1 MHSLSNNVLDKKS
14 DRSGTKSSAK
24 KKSPLFKENS
34 PVSKN
39 VAIARNIGLVKRNLQ
54 FGNITAET
62 KKDVVFPLL
71 GGRLNQSM
79 MSDSP
84 GFAFNKVG
92 SSFYRIQNS
101 QVCKSILRNF

>member
-1 MHSLSNNVLDKKS
+1 M
-14 DRSGTKSSAK
+14 
-24 KKSPLFKENS
+24 FKENS

-62 KKDVVFPLL
+62 KKDVFPLL
-71 GGRLNQSM
+71 SGKFSQSM
-79 MSDSP
+79 ASESP

-92 SSFYRIQNS
+92 SSFFRIQNS
-101 QVCKSILRNF
+101 QVN